1 VLVELRA
8 NPRITGSI
16 VDQESV
22 GKWKSSCWPK
32 DTPTCQ
38 TNTLIQI
45 KTPRN
50 QIKKNASSQT
60 ETETVEMTARIAKET
75 AAETKPYGDESR
87 KSGGEGKT
95 LHIGNLSYDTREQDL
110 RDLFDSHGKI
120 ESARIVTDRDSGRS
134 RGFGFVTYENA
145 NDAEDARKALDG
157 RDLLG
162 RDIRVEIAK
171 DRGSGGGRF
180 GGGRG
185 GGGGY
190 RGRGRGGGYRG
201 DRRDRYYGDRD
212 RDRGYDR
219 DRDRDRGYDRER
231 DRDRD
236 QGRRRYDDDD

>member
-1 VLVELRA
+1 MSDEHA
-8 NPRITGSI
+8 DS
-16 VDQESV
+16 D
-22 GKWKSSCWPK
+22 K
-32 DTPTCQ
+32 DT
-38 TNTLIQI
+38 
-45 KTPRN
+45 
-50 QIKKNASSQT
+50 KKP
-60 ETETVEMTARIAKET
+60 EKEDR
-75 AAETKPYGDESR
+75 ESDRDRDNGNDREDSKRDSGRDEPYGDESR
-87 KSGGEGKT
+87 KSGGGGEGKT

-110 RDLFDSHGKI
+110 RDLFDSHGKL

-185 GGGGY
+185 GGGY
-190 RGRGRGGGYRG
+190 RGRGRGGGGYR
-201 DRRDRYYGDRD
+201 DRGRDRYYGDRD